1 VNLVGEQGEEIPLII
16 EPSLTLRL
24 LAESEDLS
32 SGDFSEPTTPNCKNF
47 PQNEDDEVF
56 QHYQL
61 LVLKLDS
68 EFKHKQR
75 ELERSSASNR
85 SRDPLKPHK
94 PNPRK
99 C

>member
-1 VNLVGEQGEEIPLII
+1 VNLVGPRGDGFTPQSLCHNET
-16 EPSLTLRL
+16 SLTLWYF
-24 LAESEDLS
+24 AESEDLS

-47 PQNEDDEVF
+47 PQNADDEIF

-68 EFKHKQR
+68 EFKGKQL

-85 SRDPLKPHK
+85 SRDPQKH
-94 PNPRK
+94 
-99 C
+99 